1 MSKTTAP
8 GLTVNDILA
17 IQQLNARF
25 ALAFDKCLP
34 NPAVAWA
41 NTFTPEG
48 KFTLLDSTGSVQREA
63 EGTKK
68 LIALHDELAKP
79 TIRHWYSNLLIERE
93 RRGATLM
100 RCYFISLDTTKLAI
114 LRTATY
120 SDTLVKIR
128 GKWKFKSRTV
138 TLDA

>member
-1 MSKTTAP
+1 
-8 GLTVNDILA
+8 
-17 IQQLNARF
+17 
-25 ALAFDKCLP
+25 
-34 NPAVAWA
+34 
-41 NTFTPEG
+41 
-48 KFTLLDSTGSVQREA
+48 
-63 EGTKK
+63 
-68 LIALHDELAKP
+68 
-79 TIRHWYSNLLIERE
+79 
-93 RRGATLM
+93 M